1 MSVPRTILRNSS
13 QAARSFTTRA
23 TRLTSLSSRLSVPS
37 RQIATSS
44 KLLDENVETSSRGQD
59 VPHTSF
65 TTQPSGH
72 ARSIVLM
79 RLNKRAL
86 PFEIES
92 FLKSKGLEIKKWQC
106 RLDRFTF
113 QNDTR
118 CFIELATEEQAQKAI
133 EALNGIEFMH
143 KSIVVAPMKDS
154 FVWAKKP
161 ESSHDSYFF
170 DVNEVSPSEA
180 LKPLLEERRLMFSV
194 QPPGWGPKI
203 GGSGHNDIARHHME
217 RHLGQFGITCFSKL
231 APFYG
236 DLKQRPRMLCFIDF
250 ETKSGADQAVRAFD
264 DKEMEGCKVRLQ
276 PCKLAPWRA
285 HQVGKVDK
293 ALLSQLQEKGL
304 ASTEPYEDKFV
315 NSDRTKGA
323 KYHKMTQTQR
333 MEAIAA
339 EKENGGKN
347 AKEEGTKKEAKVAV

>member
-1 MSVPRTILRNSS
+1 
-13 QAARSFTTRA
+13 
-23 TRLTSLSSRLSVPS
+23 
-37 RQIATSS
+37 
-44 KLLDENVETSSRGQD
+44 
-59 VPHTSF
+59 
-65 TTQPSGH
+65 
-72 ARSIVLM
+72 M
-79 RLNKRAL
+79 RLNKRAS

-143 KSIVVAPMKDS
+143 KSIVVAPMKDG

-347 AKEEGTKKEAKVAV
+347 AKEEGTKKEAKVTE